1 MIENNFYEDPEMKKT
16 KIIATIGPASKNLKT
31 LEEMARAGMDVCRL
45 NFSFGTHEE
54 HRELISTIRKA
65 SVNVGKA
72 LAIMQDLQGPKI
84 RVGKLNADVA
94 VEKGQEIILS
104 GNTEHKDE
112 FTLPTTYAEIASDT
126 EKGKTIL
133 LADGKIIL
141 EVLATNK
148 KAKEVHCKVLEAG
161 TILTGKGINLPY
173 TNISLPCLTEK
184 DIEDAIFG
192 AKAGV
197 DYMSL
202 SFVRKPEDVA
212 ELRKLLKKHDRE
224 NIPIVSKIEK
234 PEAVDNIDA
243 IIDETDVIMV
253 ARGDLAD
260 EVSFAKV
267 PVIQK
272 EIIRK
277 VNIKG
282 KQVIV
287 ATEMLGSMV
296 DNQLPTRAEV
306 SDVANAVL
314 DGTDLTMLSN
324 ETAMGKFPV
333 DSVKMMAEI
342 AIEAENSVITHDN
355 IEELDLHESDYK
367 LKSICSTVAYLSF
380 DLGNF
385 PIVVFTRTGK
395 TPQLLSK
402 FRPETTIFAATYQKD
417 VYQKLAFLNNVYPV
431 LLDEEDFN
439 SPKTLQCVIPG
450 VGKIL
455 HERNLI
461 DKKQQVIVFTAEYI
475 DGKWSDMCTIKV
487 KPL

>member
-1 MIENNFYEDPEMKKT
+1 MKKT
-16 KIIATIGPASKNLKT
+16 KIIATIGPASNLLKT
-31 LEEMARAGMDVCRL
+31 IEEMAKAGMDVCRL
-45 NFSFGTHEE
+45 NFSFGTIEE
-54 HRELISTIRKA
+54 HHEMISTIRKA
-65 SVNVGKA
+65 AKNVGKA
-72 LAIMQDLQGPKI
+72 IAVMQDLQGPKI
-84 RVGKLNADVA
+84 RIGKLNADVT
-94 VEKGQEIILS
+94 VKKDQKIILS
-104 GNTEHKDE
+104 GKAEHKEE

-141 EVLATNK
+141 EVLDTNK
-148 KAKEVHCKVLEAG
+148 EEKEVHCKVLEAG

-184 DIEDAIFG
+184 DIQDAIFG
-192 AKAGV
+192 AEAGV

-202 SFVRKPEDVA
+202 SFVRKAKDVT
-212 ELRKLLKKHDRE
+212 ELRKLLKKHGRE
-224 NIPIVSKIEK
+224 DIPIVSKIEK

-243 IIDETDVIMV
+243 IIEETDVIMV

-272 EIIRK
+272 KIIRK

-282 KQVIV
+282 KLAIV

-333 DSVKMMAEI
+333 DAVKMMAEI
-342 AIEAENSVITHDN
+342 AREAEDSIIGHD
-355 IEELDLHESDYK
+355 
-367 LKSICSTVAYLSF
+367 
-380 DLGNF
+380 
-385 PIVVFTRTGK
+385 
-395 TPQLLSK
+395 
-402 FRPETTIFAATYQKD
+402 
-417 VYQKLAFLNNVYPV
+417 
-431 LLDEEDFN
+431 
-439 SPKTLQCVIPG
+439 
-450 VGKIL
+450 
-455 HERNLI
+455 
-461 DKKQQVIVFTAEYI
+461 YI
-475 DGKWSDMCTIKV
+475 DE
-487 KPL
+487 LELA

>member
-1 MIENNFYEDPEMKKT
+1 MKRT
-16 KIIATIGPASKNLKT
+16 KIIATIGPTSKDQKT
-31 LEEMARAGMDVCRL
+31 IEAMAKAGMDVCRL

-54 HRELISTIRKA
+54 HNDMIYTIRKA
-65 SVNVGKA
+65 SKNVGKA
-72 LAIMQDLQGPKI
+72 IAIMQDLQGPKI
-84 RVGKLNADVA
+84 RVGILNAPVHVIKDQ
-94 VEKGQEIILS
+94 KITLS
-104 GNTEHKDE
+104 GNTAHKTE
-112 FTLPTTYAEIASDT
+112 FNLPTTYTEIASDT
-126 EKGKTIL
+126 KKGKTIL
-133 LADGKIIL
+133 IADGKIIL
-141 EVLATNK
+141 EVLDTNK
-148 KAKEVHCKVLEAG
+148 KKKEVYCKVLESG

-173 TNISLPCLTEK
+173 TDISLPCLTEK

-202 SFVRKPEDVA
+202 SFVRKAKDVT
-212 ELRKLLKKHDRE
+212 ELRKLLKKCGAEH
-224 NIPIVSKIEK
+224 IPIVAKIEK

-272 EIIRK
+272 EIIKK

-282 KQVIV
+282 KLVIV

-324 ETAMGKFPV
+324 ETAMGNFPV
-333 DSVKMMAEI
+333 KSVKMMAEI
-342 AIEAENSVITHDN
+342 AMEAEASVLKQDY
-355 IEELDLHESDYK
+355 IEELELHGSDTK
-367 LKSICSTVAYLSF
+367 LQSICSTVAYLSD
-380 DLGNF
+380 DLGNY
-385 PIVVFTRTGK
+385 PIVAFTRTGK

-402 FRPETTIFAATYQKD
+402 FRPETTIFAATYDENIYRKM
-417 VYQKLAFLNNVYPV
+417 AFLNNVYPV
-431 LLDEEDFN
+431 LLDEEDFK
-439 SPKTLQCVIPG
+439 SPETLQCIIPG
-450 VGKIL
+450 LGKIL
-455 HERNLI
+455 YERKLLA
-461 DKKQQVIVFTAEYI
+461 KGQQVIVFTAEYNN
-475 DGKWSDMCTIKV
+475 GRWSDMNTIKV
-487 KPL
+487 KPLY